1 MNTKLRKKA
10 KAFDTSNFEL
20 NGPLHKKKMKTLLD

>member
-10 KAFDTSNFEL
+10 KSFNTSNFEL
-20 NGPLHKKKMKTLLD
+20 KGPLHKKKMKTLLD